1 MNNTVEAY
9 QVAKQQHRQAEINI
23 ASAKAQAE
31 VYKKDIENILASEQ
45 VSSIQELQDKY
56 KKKTEE
62 LAAITNV
69 LQKEV
74 AAANEVLTKLG
85 VNV

>member
-31 VYKKDIENILASEQ
+31 VYKKDIENILVSEQ
-45 VSSIQELQDKY
+45 VSSIQ
-56 KKKTEE
+56 
-62 LAAITNV
+62 
-69 LQKEV
+69 
-74 AAANEVLTKLG
+74 
-85 VNV
+85 